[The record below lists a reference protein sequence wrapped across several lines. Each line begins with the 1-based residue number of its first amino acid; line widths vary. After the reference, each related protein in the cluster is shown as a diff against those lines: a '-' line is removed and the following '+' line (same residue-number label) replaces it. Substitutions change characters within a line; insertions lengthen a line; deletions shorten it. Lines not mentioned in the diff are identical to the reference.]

1 MLDGPLFSDRRVV
14 HAWGPICYKGFMGA
28 QKYRQRG
35 YQDEDRG
42 KRDSQPSADPRPRR
56 EGPRG
61 RGLGRPTETLFKC
74 ARCGQKLSMETAV
87 GPGATCNGCGADLHS
102 CTNCR
107 HFDSAALFECRQEI
121 PERIARKST
130 RNQCELFEPKMVQ
143 GFATERGTSDARS
156 EFDSLFDF

>member
-1 MLDGPLFSDRRVV
+1 
-14 HAWGPICYKGFMGA
+14 MGA
-28 QKYRQRG
+28 QKYRQKG

-42 KRDSQPSADPRPRR
+42 KRDSRPAAGPRPQR

-61 RGLGRPTETLFKC
+61 RGLGRPTESLFKC
-74 ARCGQKLSMETAV
+74 ARCGQKLPMDTTV
-87 GPGATCNGCGADLHS
+87 GPEATCNGCGADLHS

-107 HFDSAALFECRQEI
+107 HFDTGARFECRQEI
-121 PERIARKST
+121 PERIAKKST
-130 RNQCELFEPKMVQ
+130 RNQCELFGPKTVQ